1 MEKSI
6 SQEERIRRAEEIY
19 SRRRYNNR
27 YGESL
32 YRSGETRNRYQPQET
47 RKIKGKMINKMIIQ
61 MIVCV
66 IIYTCIYMLQYS
78 NYLFSKDMVDKTKEV
93 LSYDISI
100 ENLYNKSNEFFSEL
114 QKKFNLVVNNEQN
127 DNVNEK
133 VQNENT
139 EEANIE
145 NTNTNTENGEVNNEN
160 SDNVE
165 NSEISQDTNNE
176 ANQNSE
182 QLAVGG
188 ADETQPEEEK
198 SQEEQDIDYVKQNV
212 SIIWPIKGVITSRF
226 GNRTP
231 TEIVTANH
239 KGLDIAGNT
248 GDNIV
253 SAMDGTVVQYS
264 EEGDYGKH
272 LRIQNGEVLTLYAH
286 CSELL
291 VQEGSTV
298 KQGDVIMAVGST
310 GNSTGPH
317 LHFEVRK
324 FGIAVDPIPYLQ
336 GDGLQDEN
344 NNTIANV
351 IGNTENVT

>member
-100 ENLYNKSNEFFSEL
+100 ENLYNKSNEFFLNL
-114 QKKFNLVVNNEQN
+114 QKKFNWGVNNEQN
-127 DNVNEK
+127 DNVNEEA
-133 VQNENT
+133 QDQNT
-139 EEANIE
+139 EETNIE
-145 NTNTNTENGEVNNEN
+145 NSNAESSENTSEANNEN
-160 SDNVE
+160 VD
-165 NSEISQDTNNE
+165 NSEISQNDASTEVTNNDTT
-176 ANQNSE
+176 

-188 ADETQPEEEK
+188 ADETQQEEEK
-198 SQEEQDIDYVKQNV
+198 SQEEQDIEYVKQNV

-239 KGLDIAGNT
+239 KGLDIAGNM

-272 LRIQNGEVLTLYAH
+272 LRIQSGEILTLYAH

-291 VQEGSTV
+291 VQEGGTV
-298 KQGDVIMAVGST
+298 KQGDVIAKVGAT
-310 GNSTGPH
+310 GRATGPH
-317 LHFEVRK
+317 LHFEIRRDDR
-324 FGIAVDPIPYLQ
+324 FINPELILGSL
-336 GDGLQDEN
+336 
-344 NNTIANV
+344 
-351 IGNTENVT
+351 

>member
-6 SQEERIRRAEEIY
+6 SQESCIRRAEEIY

-47 RKIKGKMINKMIIQ
+47 RKIKGKIINKMIIQ

-100 ENLYNKSNEFFSEL
+100 ENLYNKSNEFFLNL
-114 QKKFNLVVNNEQN
+114 QKKINWGVNNEPN
-127 DNVNEK
+127 DNVNEEA
-133 VQNENT
+133 QDQNT
-139 EEANIE
+139 EENNIE
-145 NTNTNTENGEVNNEN
+145 NSNAESSENTSEANNEN
-160 SDNVE
+160 VD
-165 NSEISQDTNNE
+165 NSEISQNDANTEVTNNDTT
-176 ANQNSE
+176 QP
-182 QLAVGG
+182 AVGG
-188 ADETQPEEEK
+188 ADETQQEEEK
-198 SQEEQDIDYVKQNV
+198 SQEEQDIEYVKQNV

-239 KGLDIAGNT
+239 KGLDIAGNM

-272 LRIQNGEVLTLYAH
+272 LRIQSGEVLTLYAH

-298 KQGDVIMAVGST
+298 KQGDVIAKVGAT
-310 GNSTGPH
+310 GRATGPH
-317 LHFEVRK
+317 LHFEIRRDDR
-324 FGIAVDPIPYLQ
+324 FINPELILGSL
-336 GDGLQDEN
+336 
-344 NNTIANV
+344 
-351 IGNTENVT
+351 

>member
-32 YRSGETRNRYQPQET
+32 YRSGKTRNRYQPQET

-78 NYLFSKDMVDKTKEV
+78 NYLFSKNMVDKTKEV

-100 ENLYNKSNEFFSEL
+100 ENLYNKSNEIFLNL
-114 QKKFNLVVNNEQN
+114 QKKFNWGVNNEQN
-127 DNVNEK
+127 DNVNEEA
-133 VQNENT
+133 QDQNT
-139 EEANIE
+139 EETNIE
-145 NTNTNTENGEVNNEN
+145 NSNAESSENTSEANNEN
-160 SDNVE
+160 VDN
-165 NSEISQDTNNE
+165 SKISQNDASTEVTNNDTT
-176 ANQNSE
+176 

-188 ADETQPEEEK
+188 ADETQQEEEK
-198 SQEEQDIDYVKQNV
+198 SQEEQDIEYVKQNV

-239 KGLDIAGNT
+239 KGLDIAGNM

-272 LRIQNGEVLTLYAH
+272 LRIQSGEVLTLYAH

-298 KQGDVIMAVGST
+298 KQGDVIAKVGAT
-310 GNSTGPH
+310 GRATGPH
-317 LHFEVRK
+317 LHFEIRRDDR
-324 FGIAVDPIPYLQ
+324 FINPELILGSL
-336 GDGLQDEN
+336 
-344 NNTIANV
+344 
-351 IGNTENVT
+351 

>member
-6 SQEERIRRAEEIY
+6 SQEERIRRAEKIY

-100 ENLYNKSNEFFSEL
+100 ENLYNKSNEFFLNL
-114 QKKFNLVVNNEQN
+114 QKKINWGVNNEQN
-127 DNVNEK
+127 DNVNEEA
-133 VQNENT
+133 QDQNT
-139 EEANIE
+139 EETNIE
-145 NTNTNTENGEVNNEN
+145 NSNAESSEANNEN
-160 SDNVE
+160 VD
-165 NSEISQDTNNE
+165 NSEISQNDASTEVTNNDTT
-176 ANQNSE
+176 

-188 ADETQPEEEK
+188 ADETQQEEEK
-198 SQEEQDIDYVKQNV
+198 SQEEQDIEYVKQNV

-239 KGLDIAGNT
+239 KGLDIAGHM

-272 LRIQNGEVLTLYAH
+272 LRIQSGEVLTLYAH

-298 KQGDVIMAVGST
+298 KQGDVIAKVGAT
-310 GNSTGPH
+310 GRATGPH
-317 LHFEVRK
+317 LHFEIRRDDR
-324 FGIAVDPIPYLQ
+324 FINPELILGSL
-336 GDGLQDEN
+336 
-344 NNTIANV
+344 
-351 IGNTENVT
+351 

>member
-78 NYLFSKDMVDKTKEV
+78 NYLFSKDMVEKTKEV

-100 ENLYNKSNEFFSEL
+100 ENLYNKSNEFFLNL
-114 QKKFNLVVNNEQN
+114 QKKFNWGVNNEQN
-127 DNVNEK
+127 DNVNEEA
-133 VQNENT
+133 QDQNT
-139 EEANIE
+139 EETNIE
-145 NTNTNTENGEVNNEN
+145 NSNAESSENTSEANNEN
-160 SDNVE
+160 VD
-165 NSEISQDTNNE
+165 NSEISQNDASTEVTNNDTT
-176 ANQNSE
+176 

-188 ADETQPEEEK
+188 ADETQQPEEEK
-198 SQEEQDIDYVKQNV
+198 SQEEQDVDYVKQNV

-239 KGLDIAGNT
+239 KGLDIAGNM

-272 LRIQNGEVLTLYAH
+272 LRIQSGEVLTLYAH

-298 KQGDVIMAVGST
+298 KQGDVIAKVGAT
-310 GNSTGPH
+310 GRATGPH
-317 LHFEVRK
+317 LHFEIRRDDR
-324 FGIAVDPIPYLQ
+324 FINPELILGSL
-336 GDGLQDEN
+336 
-344 NNTIANV
+344 
-351 IGNTENVT
+351 

>member
-100 ENLYNKSNEFFSEL
+100 ENLYNKSNEFFLNL
-114 QKKFNLVVNNEQN
+114 QKKFNWGVNNEQN
-127 DNVNEK
+127 NNVNEEA
-133 VQNENT
+133 QDQNT
-139 EEANIE
+139 EETNIE
-145 NTNTNTENGEVNNEN
+145 NSNAESSENTSEANNEN
-160 SDNVE
+160 VD
-165 NSEISQDTNNE
+165 NSEISQNDASTEVTNNDTT
-176 ANQNSE
+176 

-188 ADETQPEEEK
+188 ADETQQEEEK
-198 SQEEQDIDYVKQNV
+198 SQEEQDIEYVKQNV

-239 KGLDIAGNT
+239 KGLDIAGNM

-272 LRIQNGEVLTLYAH
+272 LRIQSGEILTLYAH

-298 KQGDVIMAVGST
+298 KQGDVIAKVGAT
-310 GNSTGPH
+310 GRATGPH
-317 LHFEVRK
+317 LHFEIRRDDR
-324 FGIAVDPIPYLQ
+324 FINPELILGSL
-336 GDGLQDEN
+336 
-344 NNTIANV
+344 
-351 IGNTENVT
+351 

>member
-114 QKKFNLVVNNEQN
+114 QKKFNWVMNNEQN

-188 ADETQPEEEK
+188 ADEAQPEEEK

-298 KQGDVIMAVGST
+298 KQGDVIAKVGAT
-310 GNSTGPH
+310 GRATGPH
-317 LHFEVRK
+317 LHFEIRRDDR
-324 FGIAVDPIPYLQ
+324 FINPELILGSL
-336 GDGLQDEN
+336 
-344 NNTIANV
+344 
-351 IGNTENVT
+351 

>member
-100 ENLYNKSNEFFSEL
+100 ENLYNKSNEFFLNL
-114 QKKFNLVVNNEQN
+114 QKKFNWGVNNEQN
-127 DNVNEK
+127 DNVNEEAQD
-133 VQNENT
+133 QNM
-139 EEANIE
+139 EETNIE
-145 NTNTNTENGEVNNEN
+145 NSNAESSEANNEN
-160 SDNVE
+160 VD
-165 NSEISQDTNNE
+165 NSEISQNDASTEVTNNTT
-176 ANQNSE
+176 

-188 ADETQPEEEK
+188 ADETQQEEEK
-198 SQEEQDIDYVKQNV
+198 SQEEQDIEYVKQNV

-239 KGLDIAGNT
+239 KGLDIAGNM

-272 LRIQNGEVLTLYAH
+272 LRIQSGEILTLYAH

-291 VQEGSTV
+291 VQEGGTV
-298 KQGDVIMAVGST
+298 KQGDVIAKVGAT
-310 GNSTGPH
+310 GRATGPH
-317 LHFEVRK
+317 LHFEIRRDDR
-324 FGIAVDPIPYLQ
+324 FINPELILGSL
-336 GDGLQDEN
+336 
-344 NNTIANV
+344 
-351 IGNTENVT
+351 

>member
-100 ENLYNKSNEFFSEL
+100 ENLYNKSNELFLNL
-114 QKKFNLVVNNEQN
+114 QKKFNWGVNNEQN
-127 DNVNEK
+127 DNVNEEA
-133 VQNENT
+133 QDQNT
-139 EEANIE
+139 EETNIE
-145 NTNTNTENGEVNNEN
+145 NSNAESSENTSEANNEN
-160 SDNVE
+160 VD
-165 NSEISQDTNNE
+165 NSEISQNDASTEVTNNDTT
-176 ANQNSE
+176 

-188 ADETQPEEEK
+188 ADETQQEEEK
-198 SQEEQDIDYVKQNV
+198 SQEEQDIEYVKQNV

-239 KGLDIAGNT
+239 KGLDIAGNI

-253 SAMDGTVVQYS
+253 SAMEGTVVQYS

-298 KQGDVIMAVGST
+298 KQGDVIAKVGAT
-310 GNSTGPH
+310 GRATGPH
-317 LHFEVRK
+317 LHFEIRRDDR
-324 FGIAVDPIPYLQ
+324 FINPELILGSL
-336 GDGLQDEN
+336 
-344 NNTIANV
+344 
-351 IGNTENVT
+351 

>member
-27 YGESL
+27 HGESL

-100 ENLYNKSNEFFSEL
+100 ENLYNKSNEFFSGL
-114 QKKFNLVVNNEQN
+114 QKKFNWVMNNEQN

-176 ANQNSE
+176 AKQNSE

-272 LRIQNGEVLTLYAH
+272 LRVQNGEVLTLYAH

-298 KQGDVIMAVGST
+298 KQGDVIAKVGAT
-310 GNSTGPH
+310 GRATGPH
-317 LHFEVRK
+317 LHFEIRRDDR
-324 FGIAVDPIPYLQ
+324 FINPELILGSL
-336 GDGLQDEN
+336 
-344 NNTIANV
+344 
-351 IGNTENVT
+351 

>member
-47 RKIKGKMINKMIIQ
+47 RKIKGKIINKMIIQ

-100 ENLYNKSNEFFSEL
+100 ENLYNKSNEFFSNL
-114 QKKFNLVVNNEQN
+114 QKKFNWGVNNEQN
-127 DNVNEK
+127 DNVNEEAK
-133 VQNENT
+133 DQNT
-139 EEANIE
+139 EETNIE
-145 NTNTNTENGEVNNEN
+145 NSNAESSENTSEANNEN
-160 SDNVE
+160 VD
-165 NSEISQDTNNE
+165 NSEISQNDASTEVTNNDTT
-176 ANQNSE
+176 

-188 ADETQPEEEK
+188 ADETQQEEEK
-198 SQEEQDIDYVKQNV
+198 SQEEQDIEYVKQNV

-239 KGLDIAGNT
+239 KGLDIAGNM

-272 LRIQNGEVLTLYAH
+272 LRIQSGEVLTLYAH

-298 KQGDVIMAVGST
+298 KQGDVIAKVGAT
-310 GNSTGPH
+310 GRATGPH
-317 LHFEVRK
+317 LHFEIRRDDR
-324 FGIAVDPIPYLQ
+324 FINPELILGSL
-336 GDGLQDEN
+336 
-344 NNTIANV
+344 
-351 IGNTENVT
+351 

>member
-100 ENLYNKSNEFFSEL
+100 ENLYNKSNEFFLNL
-114 QKKFNLVVNNEQN
+114 QKKFNWGVNNEQN
-127 DNVNEK
+127 DNVNEEA
-133 VQNENT
+133 QDQNT
-139 EEANIE
+139 EETNIE
-145 NTNTNTENGEVNNEN
+145 NSNAESSEANNEIV
-160 SDNVE
+160 D
-165 NSEISQDTNNE
+165 NSEISQNDASTEVTNNDTT
-176 ANQNSE
+176 

-188 ADETQPEEEK
+188 ADETQQEEEK
-198 SQEEQDIDYVKQNV
+198 SQEEQDIEYVKQNV

-239 KGLDIAGNT
+239 KGLDIAGNM

-272 LRIQNGEVLTLYAH
+272 LRIQSGEVLTLYAH

-298 KQGDVIMAVGST
+298 KQGDVIAKVGAT
-310 GNSTGPH
+310 GRATGPH
-317 LHFEVRK
+317 LHFEIRRDDR
-324 FGIAVDPIPYLQ
+324 FINPELILGSL
-336 GDGLQDEN
+336 
-344 NNTIANV
+344 
-351 IGNTENVT
+351 

>member
-47 RKIKGKMINKMIIQ
+47 RNIKGKMINKMIIQ

-100 ENLYNKSNEFFSEL
+100 ENLYNKSNEFFLNL
-114 QKKFNLVVNNEQN
+114 QKKFNWGVNNEQN
-127 DNVNEK
+127 DNVNEEA
-133 VQNENT
+133 QDQNT
-139 EEANIE
+139 EETNIE
-145 NTNTNTENGEVNNEN
+145 NSNAESSEANNEN
-160 SDNVE
+160 VDN
-165 NSEISQDTNNE
+165 SGISQNDASTEVTNNDTT
-176 ANQNSE
+176 

-188 ADETQPEEEK
+188 ADETQQEEEK
-198 SQEEQDIDYVKQNV
+198 SQEEQDIEYVKQNV

-239 KGLDIAGNT
+239 KGLDIAGNM

-272 LRIQNGEVLTLYAH
+272 LRIQSGEVLTLYAH

-298 KQGDVIMAVGST
+298 KQGDVIAKVGAT
-310 GNSTGPH
+310 GRATGPH
-317 LHFEVRK
+317 LHFEIRRDDR
-324 FGIAVDPIPYLQ
+324 FINPELILGSL
-336 GDGLQDEN
+336 
-344 NNTIANV
+344 
-351 IGNTENVT
+351 

>member
-78 NYLFSKDMVDKTKEV
+78 NYLFSKDMVEKTKEV

-100 ENLYNKSNEFFSEL
+100 ENLYNKSNEFFSNL
-114 QKKFNLVVNNEQN
+114 QKKFNWGVNNEQN
-127 DNVNEK
+127 DNVNVEA
-133 VQNENT
+133 QDQNT
-139 EEANIE
+139 EETNIE
-145 NTNTNTENGEVNNEN
+145 NSNAESSEANNEN
-160 SDNVE
+160 VD
-165 NSEISQDTNNE
+165 NSEISQNDASTEVTNNDTT
-176 ANQNSE
+176 

-188 ADETQPEEEK
+188 ADETQQEEEK
-198 SQEEQDIDYVKQNV
+198 SQEEQDIEYVKQNV

-239 KGLDIAGNT
+239 KGLDIAGNM

-298 KQGDVIMAVGST
+298 KQGDVIAKVGAT
-310 GNSTGPH
+310 GRATGPH
-317 LHFEVRK
+317 LHFEIRRDDR
-324 FGIAVDPIPYLQ
+324 FINPELILES
-336 GDGLQDEN
+336 L
-344 NNTIANV
+344 
-351 IGNTENVT
+351 

>member
-47 RKIKGKMINKMIIQ
+47 RNIKGKMINKMIIQ

-100 ENLYNKSNEFFSEL
+100 ENLYNKSNEFFLNL
-114 QKKFNLVVNNEQN
+114 QKKFNWGVNNEQN
-127 DNVNEK
+127 DNVNEEA
-133 VQNENT
+133 QDQNT
-139 EEANIE
+139 EETNIE
-145 NTNTNTENGEVNNEN
+145 NSNVESSEANNEN
-160 SDNVE
+160 VDN
-165 NSEISQDTNNE
+165 SGISQNDASTEVTNNDTT
-176 ANQNSE
+176 

-188 ADETQPEEEK
+188 ADETQQEEEK
-198 SQEEQDIDYVKQNV
+198 SQEEQDIEYVKQNV

-239 KGLDIAGNT
+239 KGLDIAGNM

-272 LRIQNGEVLTLYAH
+272 LRIQSGEVLTLYAH

-298 KQGDVIMAVGST
+298 KQGDVIAKVGAT
-310 GNSTGPH
+310 GRATGPH
-317 LHFEVRK
+317 LHFEIRRDDR
-324 FGIAVDPIPYLQ
+324 FINPELILGSL
-336 GDGLQDEN
+336 
-344 NNTIANV
+344 
-351 IGNTENVT
+351 

>member
-100 ENLYNKSNEFFSEL
+100 ENLYNKSNEFFSNL
-114 QKKFNLVVNNEQN
+114 QKKFNWGVNNEQN
-127 DNVNEK
+127 DNVNVEA
-133 VQNENT
+133 QDQNT
-139 EEANIE
+139 EETNIE
-145 NTNTNTENGEVNNEN
+145 NSNAESSEANNEN
-160 SDNVE
+160 VD
-165 NSEISQDTNNE
+165 NSEISQNDASTEVTNNDTT
-176 ANQNSE
+176 

-188 ADETQPEEEK
+188 VDETQQEEEK
-198 SQEEQDIDYVKQNV
+198 SQEEQDIEYVKQNV

-272 LRIQNGEVLTLYAH
+272 LRIQSGEVLTLYAH

-298 KQGDVIMAVGST
+298 KQGDVIAKVGAT
-310 GNSTGPH
+310 GRATGPH
-317 LHFEVRK
+317 LHFEIRRDDR
-324 FGIAVDPIPYLQ
+324 FINPELILGSL
-336 GDGLQDEN
+336 
-344 NNTIANV
+344 
-351 IGNTENVT
+351 